1 MLTGVEE
8 RKEKS
13 KKSANEFQLEIGKME
28 KTLTSVQK
36 ELEEKTKKKE
46 KIIQKKKKEA
56 KVKKAS
62 DDLDRQ
68 LEEKEEAIKEI
79 EKTLSRYLSS
89 AAGGSKRTPLKGGNQ
104 TKIGSARTPQ
114 DPPSISGT
122 GTDSTI
128 STPGQ

>member
-1 MLTGVEE
+1 MLKEE
-8 RKEKS
+8 NRE
-13 KKSANEFQLEIGKME
+13 NEEIISNMEQEIGKME